1 MRHDLWR
8 LIACI
13 GIALII
19 GLVVGRPFLLLGAC
33 LLLFVA
39 WYSRALSGFLDYIRH
54 NADDALPDLPGI
66 VNDLVREFHILRSNY
81 RQREEK
87 LSGFLARFQ
96 DAASALPDA
105 VVVLNRPD
113 RIEWANR
120 KASEYLGINWPQ
132 DGGQRLANLIRHP
145 DLSDFLRQRQRHLT
159 SGVMELVSPEDEHRR
174 LELRLTVYGRDHA
187 LLVARDITELQ
198 RLNKMRSDFIANASH
213 ELRTPLT
220 VIAGY
225 LEAFEGDRE
234 NCPEEWTSRIVEMRN
249 QAGRMQ
255 RLIEDLLKLS
265 SLESAAVPEVTE
277 EVRVADMLAAIV
289 REAGSLDGGGRHAIE
304 TQADPQLCLWGS
316 QAELYSAFSN
326 IIFNAVQYTPAGG
339 HIGVH
344 WSRDSAGAC
353 LEVSDDGDGIAP
365 EHIARLTERF
375 YRVDKSRSR
384 AKGGTGLGLAIVKH
398 VLARHDGNLDIRSKP
413 GKGSTFTCRFPPE
426 RIVSERES
434 SNKRPASA

>member
-13 GIALII
+13 ATALVI
-19 GLVVGRPFLLLGAC
+19 GLIVGRPFLLLSAC

-39 WYSRALSGFLDYIRH
+39 WYSRALSGFLNYIRH
-54 NADDALPDLPGI
+54 NADDALPDLSGI

-87 LSGFLARFQ
+87 LSGFLTRFQ

-220 VIAGY
+220 VISGY

-234 NCPEEWTSRIVEMRN
+234 HCPEEWTSRITEMRN

-265 SLESAAVPEVTE
+265 SLESTAEPDVTE
-277 EVRVADMLAAIV
+277 QVRVADMLAAIV
-289 REAGSLDGGGRHAIE
+289 REAASLEGYGRQTME
-304 TQADPQLCLWGS
+304 TKADPELALWGS

-339 HIGVH
+339 RIDIRWFGD
-344 WSRDSAGAC
+344 REGAR
-353 LEVSDDGDGIAP
+353 LEVSDNGEGIAP
-365 EHIARLTERF
+365 EHLSRLTERF
-375 YRVDKSRSR
+375 YRADKSRSR

-398 VLARHDGNLDIRSKP
+398 VLARHDGTLEIRSEP
-413 GKGSTFTCRFPPE
+413 GRGSTFTCHFPPE
-426 RIVSERES
+426 RVVSARES
-434 SNKRPASA
+434 STTHPASA